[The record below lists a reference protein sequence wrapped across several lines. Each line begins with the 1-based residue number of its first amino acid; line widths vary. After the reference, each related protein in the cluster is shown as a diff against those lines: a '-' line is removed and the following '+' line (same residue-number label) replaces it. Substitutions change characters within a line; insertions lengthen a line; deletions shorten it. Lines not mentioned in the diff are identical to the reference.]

1 MSRARSPYMEWAK
14 HRPRPA
20 IDLAGSNLLPCT
32 LDDLPGARDAVD
44 LAGESPNGYLPL
56 VEAIAARYSFE
67 PENVAT
73 AVGCSG
79 ANFLALAALVGT
91 GDDVLF
97 EQPGYDPLAAA
108 AEMLGARVVRFERRF
123 EDGWRLDPERI
134 ASALTPR
141 ARVLVISSPH
151 NPSGVLASK
160 DDLSAI
166 GRLARPPRAPRPRGR
181 GVPGPLPRRPPPG
194 RHPLPRF
201 RLDQQP
207 DQGLRP
213 RLPALR
219 VVAGVSGGDRK
230 DPAGARRGGRVERHA
245 RRPAVGRGLPEPRPA
260 GRTGAAALRRER
272 ARRARFPGDGGPSSS
287 ASRRTPP
294 SPSPGSR
301 TGATPR
307 PSPTNCC
314 ATGAWPSSRAP
325 FSTRPPT
332 SGSRSAER
340 PTRSVRACARS
351 RSAWPPR
358 PSARPRSTSS
368 GSSSRLRRRAAPR
381 SSSGRWTSA
390 ACSGRR
396 ATCGS
401 GRAARDVHALPGD
414 CWFSASPP
422 RCRKQTRFSGRG
434 RGQLEAAGLPRPSDR
449 TPAPARRARGRR
461 TASPSTP

>member
-1 MSRARSPYMEWAK
+1 MSPARSTYMEWAK
-14 HRPRPA
+14 HPPRPA

-166 GRLARPPRAPRPRGR
+166 GRLADRHGLAVLVDEVYLDLSPGGHPPVATLSPAFVSTSSLTKAYGLASLRCGWSLASPEVTEKIRRARDVVDVWSAMPAD
-181 GVPGPLPRRPPPG
+181 
-194 RHPLPRF
+194 
-201 RLDQQP
+201 RLS
-207 DQGLRP
+207 
-213 RLPALR
+213 
-219 VVAGVSGGDRK
+219 VVAFRNLDRL
-230 DPAGARRGGRVERHA
+230 G
-245 RRPAVGRGLPEPRPA
+245 
-260 GRTGAAALRRER
+260 ER
-272 ARRARFPGDGGPSSS
+272 ARRLFDANARAVRDFLGRRPELECAASDATIAFPRFAD
-287 ASRRTPP
+287 RRDAAPFADQLLRDRGVAVV
-294 SPSPGSR
+294 PGSFFDSPAHFR
-301 TGATPR
+301 ISFGGATD
-307 PSPTNCC
+307 
-314 ATGAWPSSRAP
+314 ALGEGLRAI
-325 FSTRPPT
+325 
-332 SGSRSAER
+332 EE
-340 PTRSVRACARS
+340 C
-351 RSAWPPR
+351 
-358 PSARPRSTSS
+358 
-368 GSSSRLRRRAAPR
+368 L
-381 SSSGRWTSA
+381 
-390 ACSGRR
+390 
-396 ATCGS
+396 
-401 GRAARDVHALPGD
+401 
-414 CWFSASPP
+414 AS
-422 RCRKQTRFSGRG
+422 
-434 RGQLEAAGLPRPSDR
+434 
-449 TPAPARRARGRR
+449 
-461 TASPSTP
+461 